1 MSIRETVLQSLSA
14 VGAQHEA
21 KFYADLFARQ
31 DAETFAMII
40 LDPRCLKN
48 PLLEALIAALRI
60 LSNLQ
65 LAPTL
70 VVGALEDGRTSAKFQ
85 AQRLARD
92 LDKSGVRAS
101 KLNTAS
107 YGLIKE
113 VQKTSLAGKMPIL
126 EMTDRRGKMNLSALV
141 TALQPK
147 KIIFLQP
154 SGGLNENGRRR
165 ANLTIAELPD
175 YMERGVFSVGQIRF
189 LDCVMDLEKSA
200 NARRSYVIA
209 SPLNL
214 LSELFT
220 TRGSGTL
227 IRREAKFEIGKSFKS
242 FSRPLLTRALET
254 AFDKR
259 LKSSFYDTPLYRGF
273 IEGDYRG
280 GALFKE
286 QAGLPY
292 LSKFFVLREARGEG
306 LARDV
311 WDTACADVPAFLWRS
326 RMENPFNAWY
336 MRKCDGMQRV
346 NNHSGDWRIFWKGLE
361 ASDIG
366 DAISAA
372 AAAPDDFGPKNSE
385 S

>member
-1 MSIRETVLQSLSA
+1 MSVRETVLQSLSA

-31 DAETFAMII
+31 DAETFAMIV

-65 LAPTL
+65 LSPTL

-85 AQRLARD
+85 AQRLSRD
-92 LDKSGVRAS
+92 LDKSGVRAT

-113 VQKTSLAGKMPIL
+113 VQKASRGGKMPIL

-141 TALQPK
+141 KALQPN

-154 SGGLNENGRRR
+154 SGGLIKDGTRC
-165 ANLTIAELPD
+165 ANLTIASLPD
-175 YMERGVFSVGQIRF
+175 FMQSQSFSAGQIRF
-189 LDCVMDLEKSA
+189 LDCVLELEKSA
-200 NARRSYVIA
+200 QARRSYVIA

-214 LSELFT
+214 LGELFT
-220 TRGSGTL
+220 TRGTGTL
-227 IRREAKFEIGKSFKS
+227 IRRAVQFKTGKSFKS
-242 FSRPLLTRALET
+242 FSKPELTRALET
-254 AFDKR
+254 AFEKR
-259 LKSSFYDTPLYRGF
+259 LKPTFFDTPLYAGF
-273 IEGDYRG
+273 VEGDYRG

-292 LSKFFVLREARGEG
+292 LSKFFVTREARGDG
-306 LARDV
+306 IARDI
-311 WDTACADVPAFLWRS
+311 WETACEAVPSFLWRS
-326 RMENPFNAWY
+326 RMGNPFNAWY
-336 MRKCDGMQRV
+336 MRKCDGMQR
-346 NNHSGDWRIFWKGLE
+346 SGDWRIFWKGLD
-361 ASDIG
+361 ATDIG
-366 DAISAA
+366 DAIAAA
-372 AAAPDDFGPKNSE
+372 AAAPDDFIA
-385 S
+385 

>member
-1 MSIRETVLQSLSA
+1 MSIRETVLKSLSA

-21 KFYADLFARQ
+21 KFYAELFAQQ
-31 DAETFAMII
+31 DAETFAMIV
-40 LDPRCLKN
+40 LDPRCLKK

-65 LAPTL
+65 LSPTL

-92 LDKSGVRAS
+92 LDKTGVRAL

-107 YGLIKE
+107 YGLINE
-113 VQKTSLAGKMPIL
+113 VQKTARSGKMPIM

-154 SGGLNENGRRR
+154 SGGLNQDGRRR
-165 ANLTIAELPD
+165 PNLTVAELPEF
-175 YMERGVFSVGQIRF
+175 METGTFSVGQIRF
-189 LDCVMDLEKSA
+189 LDCVLDLEKTA
-200 NARRSYVIA
+200 KARRSYVIA

-214 LSELFT
+214 LGELFT
-220 TRGSGTL
+220 TSGSGTL
-227 IRREAKFEIGKSFKS
+227 IRRAAQFKKGGSFKA
-242 FSRPLLTRALET
+242 FSKPDLTRALET

-259 LKSSFYDTPLYRGF
+259 LKPSFYDTPLFKGF
-273 IEGDYRG
+273 VEGDYRG
-280 GALFKE
+280 GAIFKT

-306 LARDV
+306 IARDI
-311 WDTACADVPAFLWRS
+311 WETACADIPAFLWRS
-326 RMENPFNAWY
+326 RMGNPFNAWY
-336 MRKCDGMQRV
+336 ARKCDGMQRAS
-346 NNHSGDWRIFWKGLE
+346 NESGDWRIFWKGLD
-361 ASDIG
+361 AADIG
-366 DAISAA
+366 DAIAA
-372 AAAPDDFGPKNSE
+372 AAAAEDDFGPKNSE

>member
-1 MSIRETVLQSLSA
+1 MSVRETVLQSLSA

-31 DAETFAMII
+31 DAETFAMIV

-65 LAPTL
+65 LTPIL

-113 VQKTSLAGKMPIL
+113 VQTTARSGKMPIM

-154 SGGLNENGRRR
+154 SGGLNEDGRRR
-165 ANLTIAELPD
+165 ANLTVAELPD
-175 YMERGVFSVGQIRF
+175 FMDTGVFSVGQIRF
-189 LDCVMDLEKSA
+189 LDCVLELEKTA
-200 NARRSYVIA
+200 KARRSYVIA

-214 LSELFT
+214 LGELFT
-220 TRGSGTL
+220 TRGTGTL
-227 IRREAKFEIGKSFKS
+227 IRRAAQFKTGKSFKS
-242 FSRPLLTRALET
+242 FSKPELTRALEM
-254 AFDKR
+254 AFEKR
-259 LKSSFYDTPLYRGF
+259 LKPSFYKTPLYAGF
-273 IEGDYRG
+273 VEGDYRG

-292 LSKFFVLREARGEG
+292 LSKFFVLREARGDG
-306 LARDV
+306 IARDI
-311 WDTACADVPAFLWRS
+311 WDTACAEVPAFLWRS
-326 RMENPFNAWY
+326 RMGNPFNAWY
-336 MRKCDGMQRV
+336 MRKCDGMQRA
-346 NNHSGDWRIFWKGLE
+346 NNETGDWRIFWKGLD
-361 ASDIG
+361 AADIG
-366 DAISAA
+366 DAITAA
-372 AAAPDDFGPKNSE
+372 ASAPDDFAPRE
-385 S
+385 